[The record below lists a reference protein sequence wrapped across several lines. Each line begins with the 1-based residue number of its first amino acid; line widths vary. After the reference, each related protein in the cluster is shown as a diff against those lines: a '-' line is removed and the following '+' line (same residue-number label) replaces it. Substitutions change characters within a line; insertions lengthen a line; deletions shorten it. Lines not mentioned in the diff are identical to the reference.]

1 MADGAELARMI
12 AASRV
17 IDLSVTTGTDL
28 PCSPPEGQPPAQF
41 LLNTYTWPRGPFLEY
56 VQIPDDHTGT
66 HTDAPAHFTPGGAP
80 IEQLPLDQLMG
91 PAAVIDVRHLID
103 SATPGEATNLAE
115 SPVIPPGL
123 VPQGGAR
130 P

>member
-1 MADGAELARMI
+1 MQAAAQFAQLIRGAT
-12 AASRV
+12 V
-17 IDLSVTTGTDL
+17 VDLSVTTGVDL

-56 VQIPDDHTGT
+56 VQVHDDHTGT
-66 HTDAPAHFTPGGAP
+66 HTDAPAHFTPGGAT

-103 SATPGEATNLAE
+103 GAAPGETTH
-115 SPVIPPGL
+115 PRR
-123 VPQGGAR
+123 AR
-130 P
+130 